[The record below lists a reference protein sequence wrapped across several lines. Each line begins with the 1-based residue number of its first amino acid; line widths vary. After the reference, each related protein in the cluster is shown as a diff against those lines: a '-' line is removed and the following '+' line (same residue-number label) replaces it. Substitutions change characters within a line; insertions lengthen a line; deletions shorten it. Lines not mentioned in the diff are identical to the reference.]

1 MNSPSRLVSLRAV
14 AGVIATTA
22 LALGAFALVRGASNH
37 SPPPTPPTTTAPA
50 VVTTV
55 APSTSPPTSAPEHK
69 VSVPNVVG
77 LTRVAALADLQ
88 DAGFAVHVDTIA
100 LPSVPDGFVVSQSPL
115 PAAQLR
121 KGSTVALVVSAA
133 P

>member
-1 MNSPSRLVSLRAV
+1 MNSPSRLVSLRVV

-22 LALGAFALVRGASNH
+22 LALGALALVRGAGNDR
-37 SPPPTPPTTTAPA
+37 PPTPPATTAPA

-55 APSTSPPTSAPEHK
+55 APSTTTPRSAPVHT
-69 VSVPNVVG
+69 VGVPNVVG
-77 LTRVAALADLQ
+77 LTRADALVALE
-88 DAGFAVHVDTIA
+88 DAGFAVHVDSMA
-100 LPSVPDGFVVSQSPL
+100 LGSVPDGFVVSQSPL
-115 PAAQLR
+115 PSAQLR